1 MDLWGVLDA
10 DVDGNDDC
18 AVRVVVVVVVV
29 ASGWW
34 RPFP

>member
-1 MDLWGVLDA
+1 MGLWGVLDA

-18 AVRVVVVVVVV
+18 VVGLVVAVV
-29 ASGWW
+29 ASRWW

>member
-10 DVDGNDDC
+10 DVDGNDGC
-18 AVRVVVVVVVV
+18 AVKVVVVV

>member
-18 AVRVVVVVVVV
+18 AVRVVVVVV

>member
-10 DVDGNDDC
+10 DVDGNDGC
-18 AVRVVVVVVVV
+18 AVRLVVVVVV